1 MENKYYAFKLVVM
14 CVIVY
19 IFQLT
24 INGFTDLFVLNQ
36 SSFLEPWRFITAIFL
51 HADILHI
58 LYNMFALALFGFIL
72 ESLIGSRKFLIIF
85 FSTGIIANLIA
96 VNFYNSSLGASGAIY
111 GILGALIIIRPTMI
125 VWAFGLPMPMFIAG
139 ILWVVGSI
147 MGIIVPSNVGDIA
160 HLSGIFTGILF
171 GLLYRRE
178 YVKNNRIIKNPEII
192 IDEDSIRRWEDYH
205 LR

>member
-1 MENKYYAFKLVVM
+1 
-14 CVIVY
+14 
-19 IFQLT
+19 
-24 INGFTDLFVLNQ
+24 
-36 SSFLEPWRFITAIFL
+36 
-51 HADILHI
+51 
-58 LYNMFALALFGFIL
+58 
-72 ESLIGSRKFLIIF
+72 
-85 FSTGIIANLIA
+85 
-96 VNFYNSSLGASGAIY
+96 
-111 GILGALIIIRPTMI
+111 MI